1 MYNLANLALGMI
13 AVFIGLQQSESAP
26 LWNFMLAIGGAYIG
40 HAITQALNDPTDD
53 SE

>member
-13 AVFIGLQQSESAP
+13 FVFIGIEQSESAP
-26 LWNFMLAIGGAYIG
+26 LWDAMLAVGGAYIG
-40 HAITQALNDPTDD
+40 HAITEALNNHTDH